1 MDKFGKNLKNRK
13 LKESIERAQK
23 IMNGENVPLVPKE
36 TKKKVFYYKIIKMNK
51 AQPIDDNHHI
61 EEVKKPKISEF
72 F

>member
-51 AQPIDDNHHI
+51 A
-61 EEVKKPKISEF
+61 
-72 F
+72 